1 MVKQLWSMVRLCYIE
16 YLAQPEFKITK
27 EVKSK

>member
-1 MVKQLWSMVRLCYIE
+1 MVKQLWSMVRLYYIE

-27 EVKSK
+27 EANFK

>member
-1 MVKQLWSMVRLCYIE
+1 MVKQLWSMIRLCYIE

-27 EVKSK
+27 EAK

>member
-1 MVKQLWSMVRLCYIE
+1 MVKQLWSMLRLCYIE

-27 EVKSK
+27 EAK

>member
-1 MVKQLWSMVRLCYIE
+1 MVKHIPSILRLCYIE

-27 EVKSK
+27 EAK

>member
-1 MVKQLWSMVRLCYIE
+1 MVGHLWSMIRLCYIE

-27 EVKSK
+27 EGK